1 MRKINTISA
10 LLLFVLLSLPLAAQ
24 ETDLPPGER
33 LLERLDRIFQET
45 SPPLGAKLP
54 NITLHDATGKKFRLR
69 NLKGQYTVLLFG
81 CLT

>member
-1 MRKINTISA
+1 MRKTTTITT

-24 ETDLPPGER
+24 EFDLPQGER

-54 NITLHDATGKKFRLR
+54 NITLYDAAGKKFRLR
-69 NLKGQYTVLLFG
+69 SLKGQYTVLLFG

>member
-1 MRKINTISA
+1 MRKTNIITA
-10 LLLFVLLSLPLAAQ
+10 PLLFVLLALPLAAQ
-24 ETDLPPGER
+24 KSDLPPGER

-45 SPPLGAKLP
+45 SPPLDAKLP